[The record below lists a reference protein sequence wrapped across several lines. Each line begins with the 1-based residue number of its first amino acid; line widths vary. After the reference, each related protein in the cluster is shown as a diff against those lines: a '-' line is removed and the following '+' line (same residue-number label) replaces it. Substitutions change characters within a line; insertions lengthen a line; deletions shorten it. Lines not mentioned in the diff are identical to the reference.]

1 MKKRAALLLGFG
13 LLLAVLAGELAVRLA
28 AVFSFEVRYLA
39 TAGRRKGPR
48 VFKSLDEYLA
58 SSTHLLPHR
67 NYMNYW
73 ANALGL
79 YDEEFVIPK
88 PPDRFRIMAL
98 GDSFT
103 YGSVPY
109 PDSVMTRLEA
119 HLHAACP
126 ELALDLLNFGIPATG
141 VWDYQ
146 TVFQLA
152 HATYTPNLVLVNFYL
167 GNDGPDAYRHTNDLP
182 KRSQVWHYSFL
193 WVYLHNGLRL
203 WTGFAAARRILPQR
217 HAESASRPNAAAP
230 QGGAIV
236 DPQDTLPADAPQ
248 LVGPVSTA
256 PMFQAILA
264 AELGQLYR
272 PEEPRALERDWRPIL
287 AVLDELHTQV
297 RAARQQLILTLY
309 PSQAQV
315 YPQLWQEALGQ
326 LQQQPRYAQLTA
338 DRIDPA
344 LPNRVLLAY
353 CAQHGI
359 VCIDLTAALV
369 HASQTSPEPLY
380 KLRDTHWTVRGNRVA
395 AEVQASQLAPLVC
408 PSAFR

>member
-152 HATYTPNLVLVNFYL
+152 HATYTSNLVLVNFYL

-193 WVYLHNGLRL
+193 WV
-203 WTGFAAARRILPQR
+203 
-217 HAESASRPNAAAP
+217 
-230 QGGAIV
+230 
-236 DPQDTLPADAPQ
+236 
-248 LVGPVSTA
+248 
-256 PMFQAILA
+256 
-264 AELGQLYR
+264 
-272 PEEPRALERDWRPIL
+272 
-287 AVLDELHTQV
+287 
-297 RAARQQLILTLY
+297 
-309 PSQAQV
+309 
-315 YPQLWQEALGQ
+315 
-326 LQQQPRYAQLTA
+326 
-338 DRIDPA
+338 
-344 LPNRVLLAY
+344 
-353 CAQHGI
+353 
-359 VCIDLTAALV
+359 
-369 HASQTSPEPLY
+369 
-380 KLRDTHWTVRGNRVA
+380 
-395 AEVQASQLAPLVC
+395 
-408 PSAFR
+408 